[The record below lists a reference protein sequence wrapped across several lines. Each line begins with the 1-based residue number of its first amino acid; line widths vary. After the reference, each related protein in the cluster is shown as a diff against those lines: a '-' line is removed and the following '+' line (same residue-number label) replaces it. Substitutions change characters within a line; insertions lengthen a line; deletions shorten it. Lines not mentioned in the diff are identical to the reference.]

1 MLAASDL
8 RPQHSKENH
17 SMPMRAFQ
25 RSNYFFALFLF
36 TLAIAAT
43 ACQQG
48 TGTNANGNTAAAT
61 NANLSTVVNSNA
73 VAVDASTVINAR
85 EPETYKAT
93 MTLSFVTEG
102 GAKAIGIPELS
113 MEVARKGA
121 DRRVSFPL
129 PNGEQLIYLDRA
141 DKPTIIVPGRKQYAE
156 LTPDATGFQIQKMMS
171 PGQIVSF
178 LEKQK
183 GYERVGEEQFNGR
196 ATDKYRFANTT
207 QTNSQAGEVKSE
219 AYVYVDKETGLPLH
233 AELSSQAAGSMNGV
247 KGARVLIEMKDLTT
261 NVDPAMF
268 EVPQGYAKVSEQQ
281 VRQQLDALS
290 GTVTAVLKALISNM
304 NSGGG
309 ANSANTSGTGGASG
323 VIPATSPSPSAT
335 AQP

>member
-1 MLAASDL
+1 M
-8 RPQHSKENH
+8 RT
-17 SMPMRAFQ
+17 RAFPN
-25 RSNYFFALFLF
+25 SSYLFA
-36 TLAIAAT
+36 TLLLTLGLAAT

-48 TGTNANGNTAAAT
+48 TGTNANGNTAATAT
-61 NANLSTVVNSNA
+61 NANLGTIVNSNA
-73 VAVDASTVINAR
+73 VAAVDPSAVINTR

-93 MTLSFVTEG
+93 MTLSFITEG

-113 MEVARKGA
+113 MEVARKGT
-121 DRRVSFPL
+121 DRLVSFPL
-129 PNGEQLIYLDRA
+129 PNGERLTYLDRA
-141 DKPTIIVPGRKQYAE
+141 DKPTIIIPSRKQYAE
-156 LTPDATGFQIQKMMS
+156 LTPEATGFQIQKMMS

-183 GYERVGEEQFNGR
+183 GYERVGEEQYNGR

-261 NVDPAMF
+261 NVDPALF
-268 EVPQGYAKVSEQQ
+268 EIPQGYAKVSEQQ
-281 VRQQLDALS
+281 VRQQLDALA

-309 ANSANTSGTGGASG
+309 AGSGNTSSTGGSATAT
-323 VIPATSPSPSAT
+323 PAMSPSPSA
-335 AQP
+335 QP

>member
-1 MLAASDL
+1 
-8 RPQHSKENH
+8 
-17 SMPMRAFQ
+17 MPMRAFQ
-25 RSNYFFALFLF
+25 RSNYFFATLLL

-48 TGTNANGNTAAAT
+48 TGTNANGNTTAAS

-73 VAVDASTVINAR
+73 VAAVDASAVINAR

-113 MEVARKGA
+113 AEVARKGA
-121 DRRVSFPL
+121 DRRISFPL

-141 DKPTIIVPGRKQYAE
+141 DKPIIIAPSRKQYAE

-183 GYERVGEEQFNGR
+183 GYERVGEEQYNGR

-261 NVDPAMF
+261 NVDPALF

-290 GTVTAVLKALISNM
+290 GTVTAILKALISNM

-309 ANSANTSGTGGASG
+309 SGGANTSGTGGAA
-323 VIPATSPSPSAT
+323 VAIPAASPSPSAT